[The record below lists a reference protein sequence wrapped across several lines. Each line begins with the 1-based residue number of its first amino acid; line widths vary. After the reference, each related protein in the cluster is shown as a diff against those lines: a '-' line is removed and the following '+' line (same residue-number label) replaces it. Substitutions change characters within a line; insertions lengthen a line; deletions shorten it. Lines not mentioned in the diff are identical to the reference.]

1 MATVN
6 KDFKIKSG
14 LVVEGPNG
22 TINGSDIITEDAIT
36 GGTQTNITVTYDA
49 QNKVV
54 NFVAE
59 NGVADSTTD
68 DLAEGTANLYY
79 TDARARS
86 AISAETTGPISYNSS
101 TGVLDVGVGGGLTVT
116 NGQVVAKVATL
127 VASGQ
132 YPVSVDANGNLVI
145 NLPYQQMGNVIDI
158 NQLTGEISLRLG
170 SNSGLDVDTSNFGLQ
185 LEDAAANVGTF
196 GSGTEIPTITVD
208 DKGRVTAVTTSSVAT
223 DLSIAGDTGTDTVAL
238 GSDTLTFTGGTGI
251 TSTVTDN
258 TVTLDI
264 DSTVATLEGSQ
275 NLKNKTIE
283 NATIIGGLNASSNK
297 ITNLGTPTSDA
308 DAATKLYVDTA
319 VSNLVDGAPALLDTL
334 NELAAAIN
342 DDASFATTITNQIG
356 TKQDTL
362 TAGNAIFIDG
372 TTDTI
377 SVTYDA
383 GLELDGN
390 GKLVVDTDTIASV
403 NYVDTNFVNIADLP
417 GQLDDY
423 IPLTDKGAADGVATL
438 DQNGQVPLN
447 QLGNVPVDYIT
458 SVGDNLSVT
467 SGELN
472 IATTPTF
479 TAVDINSVAKQ
490 VAATVTSTGSGTDT
504 VYQFDGSAYRSAK
517 FLVKIAS
524 GTHTQVSEV
533 LLTLDTS
540 NNLAITEYAI
550 IGTNGSLGDVTATYG
565 VIDVITNGVSLIVTD
580 ATNGAEITVMG
591 TLLA

>member
-14 LVVEGPNG
+14 LIVEGPNG

-36 GGTQTNITVTYDA
+36 GGTQTNVTVTYDA

-68 DLAEGTANLYY
+68 DLAEGSTNLYF
-79 TDARARS
+79 TDARAKDS
-86 AISAETTGPISYNSS
+86 AAALLTTATLTNISITG
-101 TGVLDVGVGGGLTVT
+101 TGNGGLTITAENGVADSTTDDLDEGST
-116 NGQVVAKVATL
+116 NLYFTDERAQDAVGNAVGNGIEYND
-127 VASGQ
+127 ASGAIAVKIANNGGALEFDGSG
-132 YPVSVDANGNLVI
+132 YLKVNSDANTSDGMFGTGTLTTQGSANELKV
-145 NLPYQQMGNVIDI
+145 NTNVIASKAHVD
-158 NQLTGEISLRLG
+158 SLIG
-170 SNSGLDVDTSNFGLQ
+170 
-185 LEDAAANVGTF
+185 DA
-196 GSGTEIPTITVD
+196 TVD
-208 DKGRVTAVTTSSVAT
+208 GTA
-223 DLSIAGDTGTDTVAL
+223 GN
-238 GSDTLTFTGGTGI
+238 
-251 TSTVTDN
+251 TVTDR
-258 TVTLDI
+258 I
-264 DSTVATLEGSQ
+264 A
-275 NLKNKTIE
+275 
-283 NATIIGGLNASSNK
+283 
-297 ITNLGTPTSDA
+297 
-308 DAATKLYVDTA
+308 TA
-319 VSNLVDGAPALLDTL
+319 VADLVDGAPALLDTL

-342 DDASFATTITNQIG
+342 DDASFATTVTNQIA

-403 NYVDTNFVNIADLP
+403 SYVDNNFVNVADLP

-423 IPLTDKGAADGVATL
+423 VPLTDKGAANGVATL
-438 DQNGQVPLN
+438 DANGQVPLN

-467 SGELN
+467 GGELN

-490 VAATVTSTGSGTDT
+490 VAATSTSAAAGDVIAYS
-504 VYQFDGSAYRSAK
+504 FDATAFRSAK
-517 FLVKIAS
+517 FLVKVAY
-524 GTHTQVSEV
+524 GTHTQLSEI

-540 NNLAITEYAI
+540 DNIAITEYAI
-550 IGTNGSLGDVTATYG
+550 IGTNGSLGDVSATFAAG
-565 VIDVITNGVSLIVTD
+565 VVNLTVTVANSGVNI
-580 ATNGAEITVMG
+580 AVMG